1 MARGQGF
8 ASMSKEK
15 RRELGKRGGVQAG
28 KSDKKNA
35 WGSESAK
42 KAAAVSTTQR
52 LRKMAAIARMKLVRY
67 EGFKPEDLDKLN
79 LTDSQ
84 VIYFGG
90 KGTSESRLNELRA
103 WMTEPN
109 AAGYIQGG

>member
-42 KAAAVSTTQR
+42 KAATISATQR

-67 EGFKPEDLDKLN
+67 ESFSPDQLDTLH

-90 KGTSESRLNELRA
+90 KGSTQSRLDELRA
-103 WMTEPN
+103 LLDGVPI
-109 AAGYIQGG
+109 ADVLKDG